1 MKTTSFIPFIFVLSS
16 GAAPSYTYDDDGNIV
31 SVKNLAKRPT
41 A

>member
-1 MKTTSFIPFIFVLSS
+1 MKITSFIPLIFVLSS
-16 GAAPSYTYDDDGNIV
+16 GAAPSYTCDDDGNFV